1 MTGLAKELEVG
12 CDNENGVMGNS
23 KVFGLS
29 KFMILTFA
37 FFLPL
42 GRADYI
48 MGEFFSCIASASGW
62 PFTFG
67 GQGSHVFSRHV
78 V

>member
-1 MTGLAKELEVG
+1 MTGLAEELEVG
-12 CDNENGVMGNS
+12 CGNKSGVVGDS

-29 KFMILTFA
+29 KFMILTVA

-42 GRADYI
+42 GRTDYI

-67 GQGSHVFSRHV
+67 GQGSRVFS
-78 V
+78 